1 MPNNKILNIFT
12 TFNLTL
18 KTNIFICLLALP
30 LITITF
36 PPFYNSIATILFL
49 VFSFLGLYK
58 LRFKINKTLLLPII
72 LYGMMALSLL
82 WTSDLTFS
90 LKGLQKNLPFLLIPL
105 AFLFLPKFDKKTLYS
120 AIRLFGFSMVFFAIY
135 SFIRATL
142 RFIENRD
149 KSMFLYNE
157 LVSVELNA
165 IYIATFATFTL
176 FYFVVQKNKKT
187 IDYVSIYILAIFVAL
202 LYSKIVFVMI
212 AILFIWHYIQF
223 SKRQTSVKWVTIA
236 LGATFLFLSAIFVP
250 QVQERISEEY
260 DTAFV
265 DNTIYADYGN
275 KDQNIYNVS
284 LNQAF
289 TNKEFDSN
297 SFFPGTAYRVFQARI
312 FKEILEGNNI
322 LLFTG
327 LGINASDKAIQDKHK
342 QYNLFNDYQYHNFH
356 NQYIQ
361 FFSELGIFGF
371 LVFLAMVFL
380 NLKNAIKNKNFLHI
394 VFAVSMIILFLTESL
409 LCRQRGIV
417 FFIILY
423 CIFNTIPSKTKEIKK
438 SK

>member
-1 MPNNKILNIFT
+1 MFKLFDFKNSFKQDEKPKTIF
-12 TFNLTL
+12 FL
-18 KTNIFICLLALP
+18 FLALP
-30 LITITF
+30 LITIPL
-36 PPFYNSIATILFL
+36 PPFYNSIAVILFL
-49 VFSFLGLYK
+49 VYSFSYLYRLK
-58 LRFKINKTLLLPII
+58 FKTNKALLIPII
-72 LYGMMALSLL
+72 LFWLMTLSLL
-82 WTSDLTFS
+82 WTSDLAFS

-135 SFIRATL
+135 SFIRATI
-142 RFIENRD
+142 RYVENGD

-165 IYIATFATFTL
+165 IYIATFTTVAL
-176 FYFVVQKNKKT
+176 FYFIVQKNKKT
-187 IDYVSIYILAIFVAL
+187 LDYIAIYILALFVAL
-202 LYSKIVFVMI
+202 LYSKTVFLMV
-212 AILFIWHYIQF
+212 ALLLVWHYIQF
-223 SKRQTSVKWVTIA
+223 SKTQASVKWVTMA
-236 LGATFLFLSAIFVP
+236 LGVTFLFLSAIFVP
-250 QVQERISEEY
+250 VVQERVSEEY
-260 DTAFV
+260 ETAFV

-284 LNQAF
+284 LKQAY
-289 TNKEFDSN
+289 TNEVFNAN

-312 FKEILEGNNI
+312 FKE
-322 LLFTG
+322 LLCEQKIWLTG
-327 LGINASDKAIQDKHK
+327 FGINASDNAIQEKHK

-361 FFSELGIFGF
+361 FFSELGVFGF
-371 LVFLAMVFL
+371 LVFLIMVFL

-394 VFAVSMIILFLTESL
+394 TFAVSMIILFLTESL

-417 FFIILY
+417 FFITLY
-423 CIFNTIPSKTKEIKK
+423 CIFNTIPNKTKEIK